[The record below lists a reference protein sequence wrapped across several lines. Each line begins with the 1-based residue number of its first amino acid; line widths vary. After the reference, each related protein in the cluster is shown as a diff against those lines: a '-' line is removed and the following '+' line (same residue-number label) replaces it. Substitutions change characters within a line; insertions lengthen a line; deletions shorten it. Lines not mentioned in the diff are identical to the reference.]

1 MKKKDHKILAQDK
14 RKLQKRLAP
23 KAWADQAEPMFQA
36 VNLHY
41 EMSEKSRAI
50 GCGGIGAMHTLVTRL
65 GLDHAINENL
75 SLLKVHVPYFES
87 DHVLNIAYN
96 VLTGGTCLE
105 DIDRLRDDPNYS
117 RSLDAQRIP
126 DPTTAGDFLRRFT
139 ATDIEKLQET
149 LNQARKKVWSRK
161 PARFRQ
167 KAILDADGTHAATTG
182 ECKAG
187 MDISY
192 KGIWGYAPLVVS
204 LANTKEPLYLVN
216 RPGNATSSSDAAP
229 WIDRAIDQVAD
240 VFEEVWL
247 RGDTDFSLTQHLD
260 KWTQRVRFVL
270 GYNAYATLIE
280 RAEQLPVRAWQPLK
294 RPAPYSVQTEP
305 RQRPDN
311 VKQQIIQEREYK
323 NIRLESEQVAEFD
336 YQPTHCQQAY
346 RMVVVRKNLS
356 IAKGEARLFDEIRYF
371 FYITNDHSLTCPEVV
386 LFANQRCDQENV
398 IEQLKNGVNALRMPT
413 EDLVSNWAYMV
424 IAALAWSLKSW
435 YGLLVPDPATGQA
448 IVRMEF
454 KRFLRSFILIPCQV
468 VYTGRRL
475 LLRVLTYTR
484 HLEIFFKTFEVLKR
498 LRFA

>member
-1 MKKKDHKILAQDK
+1 VKKKDHKILAQDK

-23 KAWADQAEPMFQA
+23 KAWADQAESMFQA

-50 GCGGIGAMHTLVTRL
+50 GFGGIGAMHTMVTRL
-65 GLDHAINENL
+65 GLDQAINENL
-75 SLLKVHVPYFES
+75 SLLKVHLPYFES

-105 DIDRLRDDPNYS
+105 DIDRLRDDTDYS
-117 RSLDAQRIP
+117 RTLDAQHIP

-216 RPGNATSSSDAAP
+216 RPGNATSSSEAAP
-229 WIDRAIDQVAD
+229 WIDRAIDLVGD
-240 VFEEVWL
+240 VFQEVWL

-260 KWTQRVRFVL
+260 KWNSRVRFVL

-280 RAEQLPVRAWQPLK
+280 RAEQLPVRAWRTLE
-294 RPAPYSVQTEP
+294 RPAPCSVQTEP

-311 VKQQIIQEREYK
+311 VKQQIIREREYK
-323 NIRLESEQVAEFD
+323 NICLESEQVSEFD
-336 YQPTHCQQAY
+336 YRPTHCQQTY

-356 IAKGEARLFDEIRYF
+356 VEKGEARLFDEIRYF
-371 FYITNDHSLTCPEVV
+371 FYITNDRSMTSAEVV

-413 EDLVSNWAYMV
+413 EDLMSNWAYMV

-435 YGLLVPDPATGQA
+435 YGLLVPDSATGQA

-454 KRFLRSFILIPCQV
+454 KRFLRTFILIPCQV
-468 VYTGRRL
+468 VHTGRRVI
-475 LLRVLTYTR
+475 LRVLTYSR
-484 HLEIFFKTFEVLKR
+484 HLEIFFKTFDVLKR

>member
-1 MKKKDHKILAQDK
+1 
-14 RKLQKRLAP
+14 
-23 KAWADQAEPMFQA
+23 MFQP
-36 VNLHY
+36 VNLRY

-50 GCGGIGAMHTLVTRL
+50 GFGGIGAIHTMVTRL
-65 GLDHAINENL
+65 GLDQAINQDIP
-75 SLLKVHVPYFES
+75 LLKAHMPYFES

-96 VLTGGTCLE
+96 VATGGTCLE
-105 DIDRLRDDPNYS
+105 DIDRLRDDDTYT
-117 RSLDAQRIP
+117 RSLAAERIP

-139 ATDIEKLQET
+139 ATGIEKLQET
-149 LNQARKKVWSRK
+149 FNQARKKVWSRQ
-161 PARFRQ
+161 PAPFRQ
-167 KAILDADGTHAATTG
+167 KAILDTDGTHAATTG

-187 MDISY
+187 MDINY
-192 KGIWGYAPLVVS
+192 QGIWGYAPLLVS

-216 RPGNATSSSDAAP
+216 RPGNATSSSEAAP
-229 WIDRAIDQVAD
+229 WIDRAIDLVTD

-260 KWTQRVRFVL
+260 KWNQRVHFVL
-270 GYNAYATLIE
+270 GYNAYANLIE
-280 RAEQLPVRAWQPLK
+280 RAQQLPARAWQPLE
-294 RPAPYSVQTEP
+294 RPAPYSVQTES

-311 VKQQIIQEREYK
+311 VKQQIIREREYK

-336 YQPTHCQQAY
+336 YRPTHCQQAY

-356 IAKGEARLFDEIRYF
+356 IEKGEARLFDEIRHF
-371 FYITNDHSLTCPEVV
+371 FYITNDRSMTSAEVV

-398 IEQLKNGVNALRMPT
+398 IKQLKNGVNALRMPT

-435 YGLLVPDPATGQA
+435 YGLLVPDRATGQA

-454 KRFLRSFILIPCQV
+454 KRFLRTFILIPCQV
-468 VYTGRRL
+468 VHTGRRVI
-475 LLRVLTYTR
+475 LRVLTYTR
-484 HLEIFFKTFEVLKR
+484 HVKIFLKSFEVLKR

>member
-1 MKKKDHKILAQDK
+1 VKKRDHKILARDK
-14 RKLQKRLAP
+14 RKLQTRLAP
-23 KAWADQAEPMFQA
+23 KAWADQPEPMFQA

-50 GCGGIGAMHTLVTRL
+50 GFGGIGAIHTMVTRL
-65 GLDHAINENL
+65 GLDQAINQNVP
-75 SLLKVHVPYFES
+75 LLKVHVPYFES

-105 DIDRLRDDPNYS
+105 DIDRLRDDENYT
-117 RSLDAQRIP
+117 RTLEAQRIP

-139 ATDIEKLQET
+139 ATDIETLQET
-149 LNQARKKVWSRK
+149 LNQARQKVWSRK
-161 PARFRQ
+161 RARFRQ

-192 KGIWGYAPLVVS
+192 KGIWGYAPLLVS

-216 RPGNATSSSDAAP
+216 RPGNATSSCEAAP
-229 WIDRAIDQVAD
+229 WIDRAIDLVSA
-240 VFEEVWL
+240 VFTEVWL

-260 KWTQRVRFVL
+260 KWNQRVHFVL
-270 GYNAYATLIE
+270 GYNAYANLIE
-280 RAEQLPVRAWQPLK
+280 QAEQLPARAWHPLE
-294 RPAPYSVQTEP
+294 RPAPYSVQTQP
-305 RQRPDN
+305 RQRPPN
-311 VKQQIIQEREYK
+311 VKQQIIREREYK

-336 YQPTHCQQAY
+336 YRPTHCQQTY

-356 IAKGEARLFDEIRYF
+356 IEKGEACLFDEIRYF
-371 FYITNDHSLTCPEVV
+371 FYITNDHTLSSAEVV

-413 EDLVSNWAYMV
+413 EDLVSNGAYMV

-435 YGLLVPDPATGQA
+435 YGLLVPDPVSGPA

-454 KRFLRSFILIPCQV
+454 KRFLCAFILIPCQV
-468 VYTGRRL
+468 VHTGRRVV
-475 LLRVLTYTR
+475 LRVLTYTR
-484 HLEIFFKTFEVLKR
+484 QLEIFFRTFDVLKR